1 MLIPDNIHPK
11 YTLYYNGAMILQ
23 VLQIEKNIHFM
34 DLYIII
40 RKKHDMTFPLFT
52 LSLDWLFLI
61 DLAHFDSNG
70 FVNLVLRVP

>member
-23 VLQIEKNIHFM
+23 VLQIEKSIHWM
-34 DLYIII
+34 DLYMIIHE
-40 RKKHDMTFPLFT
+40 KHDMTFPLFT

-61 DLAHFDSNG
+61 AWRHKWKIKL
-70 FVNLVLRVP
+70 